1 MPKTA
6 KPEAAPKAAKTT
18 KAAPPKAKKPTP
30 PKADDGRGIPTKVD
44 VIDAGGGLLVE
55 VATPAAVAVEAPVEK
70 PAPKPKKV
78 AETATAEPAPA
89 PADAPKGKP
98 LGRSA
103 VATLTALAAKGKLSR
118 AQIAESIGVN
128 SGFTSLLG
136 HVDPAKREPGS
147 LAARGL
153 IAPEAVEGSAS
164 VVWVI
169 TDAGKKVLAEAKK

>member
-18 KAAPPKAKKPTP
+18 KATPKSKKPTT

-44 VIDAGGGLLVE
+44 VIDAGGELLVE

-89 PADAPKGKP
+89 PAD
-98 LGRSA
+98 
-103 VATLTALAAKGKLSR
+103 AAKGKLSR

-169 TDAGKKVLAEAKK
+169 TDAGKEALKAAKK